1 MFAGVTGLFRIYEYI
16 QVCTEY
22 MLAYL
27 HVEYIGNIPYL
38 HKGRHMDAHDGS
50 AFRLALV

>member
-1 MFAGVTGLFRIYEYI
+1 MLEGVTGLFRIYEYI

-27 HVEYIGNIPYL
+27 HVEYAGNIPYL
-38 HKGRHMDAHDGS
+38 HKGHHMDTHDRLAS
-50 AFRLALV
+50 RLALV